1 MFEKKSRKFMANYI
15 VGLAIVLLG
24 GGSISSGISLNDD
37 AEVAL
42 FFSGIFFCSFASLPY
57 FSGRGSNKIRAY
69 KCPLNA

>member
-24 GGSISSGISLNDD
+24 GGSISSGISLNND

-42 FFSGIFFCSFASLPY
+42 FFSGIFLVIFGLLMAF
-57 FSGRGSNKIRAY
+57 Y
-69 KCPLNA
+69 KGKF